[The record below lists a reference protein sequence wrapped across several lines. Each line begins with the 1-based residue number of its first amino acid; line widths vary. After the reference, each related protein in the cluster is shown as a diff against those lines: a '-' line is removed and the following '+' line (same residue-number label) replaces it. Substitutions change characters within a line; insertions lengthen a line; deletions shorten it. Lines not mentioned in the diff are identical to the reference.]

1 MKKADRQKI
10 FDKYGGKCA
19 YCGEQLQDVWHVDE
33 LLPIV
38 RNYIFDKQKGRYI
51 HDGTC
56 QYPERITIENQMPAC
71 PSCNINKHSD
81 SLEEFRRRISGLVVS
96 LNRDSVQYK
105 VAKRYGLIQE
115 TQKPIIF
122 YFEQENKK

>member
-10 FDKYGGKCA
+10 FDKYGGRCA
-19 YCGEQLQDVWHVDE
+19 YCGEQLQKVWHVDE
-33 LLPIV
+33 ILPIV
-38 RNYIFDKQKGRYI
+38 RNYVFDKQKRRYV

-56 QYPERITIENQMPAC
+56 QYPERITIENQMPSC

-81 SLEEFRRRISGLVVS
+81 SLESFRDRISGFVVS

-105 VAKRYGLIQE
+105 VAKRYGQIQE

-122 YFEQENKK
+122 YFEQEDKK